1 MVGDQFPFESQ
12 PGKLTADC
20 VTTHQRKKMK
30 LTIFSRVMIAH
41 STLILL
47 ILAVNLFAVSKLRL
61 VWQLNT
67 KALTVDAA
75 CINEEKRLLKS
86 FLAEMR
92 NAEKYLVMRDLS
104 FLDEYGHNKNDFY
117 DSIAKIGHTVDSE
130 REKGLVGEIQSLH
143 KSYELE
149 TDLVDFGK
157 NGSVEARASLSEG
170 IIQRVNELIRL
181 RDQAAS
187 HKTAMARDQAASAVE
202 VMFWLTLFGIAGAF
216 VMAFMQARAISRPLG
231 RLAREM
237 HRIGQGEF
245 YRTARIKG
253 PTEVVELARS
263 FNLMAIEL
271 EHLDRL
277 KADFTAHVSH
287 ELRTPLTAI
296 REGTALLLE
305 GVSGPLTKSQREIL
319 EVVRNHS
326 QRLFQS
332 ISSILDLSKM
342 EAEMMDY
349 EFTMCDLRA
358 LIEKSVEAVD
368 LIARKGNVNLR
379 LNVVGQIPVFL
390 ADERRIQQVLDNLL
404 SNALRF
410 SPVGGE
416 VLVEAFPVSGDHRYA
431 AAIEIRVS
439 DNGPGIPAEEVRNI
453 FKHFYQSRN
462 QKARGQQGTGLGLA
476 IARHIVEAHRG
487 KIWAES
493 EIGCGSTFHVVL
505 PVRTDM
511 DSNAQDLIPSKRAD
525 NG

>member
-1 MVGDQFPFESQ
+1 MVGDQFLYNNEGGAADGSP
-12 PGKLTADC
+12 TA
-20 VTTHQRKKMK
+20 HRGKKMK
-30 LTIFSRVMIAH
+30 LTIFSRVMIAQ
-41 STLILL
+41 SALILL
-47 ILAVNLFAVSKLRL
+47 ILIISLFAVGKLRL
-61 VWQLNT
+61 VSQLNT
-67 KALTVDAA
+67 EALTVDAT
-75 CINEEKRLLKS
+75 CISEEKRLLKS

-92 NAEKYLVMRDLS
+92 NAEKYLLMRDLS
-104 FLDEYGHNKNDFY
+104 FRDEYENNKNDFN
-117 DSIAKIGHTVDSE
+117 DAIAKISYIVDSE
-130 REKGLVGEIQSLH
+130 RERKLISDIESLH
-143 KSYELE
+143 DSYEQE
-149 TDLVDFGK
+149 TDLINFGEK
-157 NGSVEARASLSEG
+157 GSDAARSSLGEG
-170 IIQRVNELIRL
+170 IIQSANELIRL

-187 HKTAMARDQAASAVE
+187 HKTALARDQAASAAE

-216 VMAFMQARAISRPLG
+216 IMAYVHARGISGPLKV
-231 RLAREM
+231 LAREM
-237 HRIGQGEF
+237 RRIGRGEF
-245 YRTARIKG
+245 FRTAQAEG

-263 FNLMAIEL
+263 FNRMAVEL

-305 GVSGPLTKSQREIL
+305 GISGPLTKSQREIL

-349 EFTMCDLRA
+349 EFTMCDLKG

-368 LIARKGNVNLR
+368 LIARKGDIKLR
-379 LNVVGQIPVFL
+379 WNTAGSIPMFL
-390 ADERRIQQVLDNLL
+390 ADERRIQQVLNNLL
-404 SNALRF
+404 SNALKF

-416 VLVEAFPVSGDHRYA
+416 VRVEAFPLGGSNRRSSASAV
-431 AAIEIRVS
+431 EIRVS
-439 DNGPGIPAEEVRNI
+439 DDGPGIPAGEAQNI

-462 QKARGQQGTGLGLA
+462 QKGKGQQGTGLGLA

-487 KIWAES
+487 RIWAES

-505 PVRTDM
+505 PTRTEM
-511 DSNAQDLIPSKRAD
+511 DSNGQYPLPKRAS

>member
-1 MVGDQFPFESQ
+1 MTEGQPKFESQ
-12 PGKLTADC
+12 PQEPAEDSVLTHRGKM
-20 VTTHQRKKMK
+20 MK
-30 LTIFSRVMIAH
+30 LTIFSRVMIAQ

-47 ILAVNLFAVSKLRL
+47 ILVVSLYAVGKLRL
-61 VWQLNT
+61 VSQLNT
-67 KALTVDAA
+67 EALTVDAA
-75 CINEEKRLLKS
+75 CINEEKMLLKS

-92 NAEKYLVMRDLS
+92 NAEKYLVMRDSS
-104 FLDEYGHNKNDFY
+104 FLDEYQNNKKDFH
-117 DSIAKIGHTVDSE
+117 DAIVKIGYTVDSE
-130 REKGLVGEIQSLH
+130 RERELLSEIESLH
-143 KSYELE
+143 ENYENE
-149 TDLVDFGK
+149 TDLVGFGEK
-157 NGSVEARASLSEG
+157 GSEEARAGLGEG
-170 IIQRVNELIRL
+170 IIQRANELIRL
-181 RDQAAS
+181 RDEAAS
-187 HKTAMARDQAASAVE
+187 NKTAMARDHAASAAE
-202 VMFWLTLFGIAGAF
+202 VMFWLTLFGIAGGF
-216 VMAFMQARAISRPLG
+216 VMAYRHARAISRPLG
-231 RLAREM
+231 KLAREM
-237 HRIGQGEF
+237 RRIGQGEF
-245 YRTARIKG
+245 SRTARLKG

-368 LIARKGNVNLR
+368 LIARKSDIQLR
-379 LNVVGQIPVFL
+379 LNIAGQIPMFL

-410 SPVGGE
+410 SPPGGE
-416 VLVEAFPVSGDHRYA
+416 VRVEAFPVGGDHQNA
-431 AAIEIRVS
+431 TAVEIRVS
-439 DNGPGIPAEEVRNI
+439 DDGPGIPAGEVQNI

-462 QKARGQQGTGLGLA
+462 QKAKGQQGTGLGLA
-476 IARHIVEAHRG
+476 IARHIVEAHKGR
-487 KIWAES
+487 IWAES
-493 EIGCGSTFHVVL
+493 QMGRGSTFHVVL
-505 PVRTDM
+505 PVQVDM
-511 DSNAQDLIPSKRAD
+511 DSNAQYSMLSKRAS
-525 NG
+525 NE

>member
-1 MVGDQFPFESQ
+1 M
-12 PGKLTADC
+12 
-20 VTTHQRKKMK
+20 R

-47 ILAVNLFAVSKLRL
+47 ILVISLFAVGKLRL
-61 VWQLNT
+61 VSQLNT
-67 KALTVDAA
+67 EALTVDAA
-75 CINEEKRLLKS
+75 CIKEEKRLLQS

-92 NAEKYLVMRDLS
+92 NVEKYLLMRDLS
-104 FLDEYGHNKNDFY
+104 FRDECENNKADFNDAI
-117 DSIAKIGHTVDSE
+117 SKISNIVDSE
-130 REKGLVGEIQSLH
+130 GEKKLVSGIEFLHDIYEQETGLTNLGAKGS
-143 KSYELE
+143 E
-149 TDLVDFGK
+149 T
-157 NGSVEARASLSEG
+157 ARASLSEG
-170 IIQRVNELIRL
+170 IIQRVNDLIRL

-187 HKTAMARDQAASAVE
+187 HRTALARDHASSAAE
-202 VMFWLTLFGIAGAF
+202 VMFWLTVFGIAGAF
-216 VMAFMQARAISRPLG
+216 VMAYMHARAISRPLRG
-231 RLAREM
+231 LAREM
-237 HRIGQGEF
+237 RRIGRGEF
-245 YRTARIKG
+245 LCTAQVVG
-253 PTEVVELARS
+253 PTEVVELAKS
-263 FNLMAIEL
+263 FNLMAEEL

-305 GVSGPLTKSQREIL
+305 EISGPLTKSQREIL

-326 QRLFQS
+326 KRLFQS

-368 LIARKGNVNLR
+368 LIARKGDIKLR
-379 LNVVGQIPVFL
+379 SKIVESIPVFL
-390 ADERRIQQVLDNLL
+390 ADERRIQQVLNNLL

-410 SPVGGE
+410 SPTGGE
-416 VLVEAFPVSGDHRYA
+416 VRVEAFPVGGDHRYA
-431 AAIEIRVS
+431 ASVEIRVS
-439 DNGPGIPAEEVRNI
+439 DDGPGIPSGEIHNI

-462 QKARGQQGTGLGLA
+462 QNAKGHQGTGLGLA
-476 IARHIVEAHRG
+476 IARHIVEAHKG
-487 KIWAES
+487 SIWAES

-505 PVRTDM
+505 PVRTDI
-511 DSNAQDLIPSKRAD
+511 DSNVQYSTLLKRAD